1 MTLPLFDLT
10 GKVAFVTGGGR
21 GLGQAMA
28 LGLAAAG
35 AKVAVAAR
43 SEDEVAGT
51 VKAIRAT
58 GGEAVQVIF
67 DATVQEDSER
77 LVAETLSAFGR
88 LDIAVVNHGIGLSEP
103 AEETSAETW
112 LRTIEVNLTGAFYCC
127 QAAGCRMITQG
138 EGGSVIVTSST
149 GSLVGFE
156 GLTAYGASK
165 GGVDQMVRQLA
176 LEWGPHAIRV
186 NAINPGYTDNPMR
199 GSKGG
204 GLIDPLEDQIRSMT
218 PMQRRGAVRE
228 FVGPVIFLAS
238 EAASFVTG
246 VTLPVDGGYCAK

>member
-1 MTLPLFDLT
+1 MNLSLFDLT
-10 GKVAFVTGGGR
+10 DKVAFVTGGGR

-28 LGLAAAG
+28 LGLAAVG
-35 AKVAVAAR
+35 AKVVVAAR
-43 SEDEVAGT
+43 SEDDVVGT

-58 GGEAVQVIF
+58 GGESIPVVF
-67 DATVQEDSER
+67 DATVQEECDR
-77 LVAETLSAFGR
+77 LVTETLAAYGR

-103 AEETSAETW
+103 AEETSSETW
-112 LRTIEVNLTGAFYCC
+112 LKTIEVNLTGAFYCC
-127 QAAGCRMITQG
+127 QAAGCRMIAQG
-138 EGGSVIVTSST
+138 QGGSIVVTSST

-176 LEWGPHAIRV
+176 LEWGPHDIRV
-186 NAINPGYTDNPMR
+186 NAINPGYTDNAMR
-199 GSKGG
+199 GSTTHG
-204 GLIDPLEDQIRSMT
+204 INDPLDDQIKAMT

-246 VTLPVDGGYCAK
+246 ITLPVDGGYCAK

>member
-35 AKVAVAAR
+35 AKVVVGAR
-43 SEDEVAGT
+43 SEDEVVGT

-58 GGEAVQVIF
+58 DGESVPVVF
-67 DATVQEDSER
+67 DATVQEDCER
-77 LVAETLSAFGR
+77 LVSETLAAFGR

-127 QAAGCRMITQG
+127 QAAGCRMIAQG
-138 EGGSVIVTSST
+138 EGGSIVVTSST

-176 LEWGPHAIRV
+176 LEWGPHNIRV
-186 NAINPGYTDNPMR
+186 NAMNPGYTENPMR
-199 GSKGG
+199 GSKTP
-204 GLIDPLEDQIRSMT
+204 GLNDPVDEQISAMT

-246 VTLPVDGGYCAK
+246 ITLPVDGGYCAK